1 MKPHPYILGMVLVG
15 LTTVSI
21 ISYLYIQKPNK
32 KEKLEE
38 ESLEEKTLEEK
49 TDE

>member
-38 ESLEEKTLEEK
+38 KKLEEEKLEEEK
-49 TDE
+49 LE

>member
-38 ESLEEKTLEEK
+38 ESLEEKTEEK

>member
-1 MKPHPYILGMVLVG
+1 MVLVG

-38 ESLEEKTLEEK
+38 ESLEEKTEEK